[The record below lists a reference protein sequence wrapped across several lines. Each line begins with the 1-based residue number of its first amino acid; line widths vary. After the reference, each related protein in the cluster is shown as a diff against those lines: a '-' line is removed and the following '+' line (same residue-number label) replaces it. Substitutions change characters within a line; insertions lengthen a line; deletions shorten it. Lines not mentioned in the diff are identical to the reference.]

1 MIPVVVVLVL
11 LIPILAIVLD
21 SDVGRAIARRL
32 ERGSRK
38 TDRAGDDERMRYV
51 ESEVER
57 LSRELARLGE
67 ESQFL
72 HKLLSE
78 GVAAPSADDQAEE
91 RAGRD
96 MAQETGG
103 GTAGR

>member
-1 MIPVVVVLVL
+1 MVPAIVVLAL
-11 LIPILAIVLD
+11 LIPIIAIVLD

-32 ERGSRK
+32 ERGSHK
-38 TDRAGDDERMRYV
+38 ADPGAEDDLRLRLV

-72 HKLLSE
+72 HRLLAE
-78 GVAAPSADDQAEE
+78 GAEESAPQPSGDQAE
-91 RAGRD
+91 GRI
-96 MAQETGG
+96 
-103 GTAGR
+103 GTEA